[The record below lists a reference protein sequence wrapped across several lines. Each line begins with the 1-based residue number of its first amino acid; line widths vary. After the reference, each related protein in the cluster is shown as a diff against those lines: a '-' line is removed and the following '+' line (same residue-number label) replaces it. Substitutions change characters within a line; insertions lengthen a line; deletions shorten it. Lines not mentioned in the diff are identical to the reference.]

1 MQSGQR
7 PVSVGLMFSLG
18 HSTIVILATIGI
30 AATAM
35 ALQSRMDGMK
45 EVGGVIGTLVSTF
58 FLFAIAL
65 LNLIVL
71 RSVLRAFRRV
81 RRGEP
86 YVDEDLDMLL
96 ANRGFLARIFRP
108 LFRLVTR
115 SWHMY
120 PLGFLFGLGFD
131 TATEVG
137 LLGIS
142 AAGAAQGMSI
152 WSILV
157 FPALFTAGMT
167 LIDTTDGILMLGA
180 YGWAFV
186 KPVRKLYYNITITTI
201 SVLVAVI
208 VGGIEGLGL
217 LGDQLHL
224 SGRFWQ
230 AVGSLNDNFG
240 MIGYVIIGVF
250 LASWLLSIAVYK
262 WKRFEELEIRS

>member
-1 MQSGQR
+1 
-7 PVSVGLMFSLG
+7 
-18 HSTIVILATIGI
+18 
-30 AATAM
+30 
-35 ALQSRMDGMK
+35 
-45 EVGGVIGTLVSTF
+45 
-58 FLFAIAL
+58 
-65 LNLIVL
+65 VL

-96 ANRGFLARIFRP
+96 ADRGFLARIFRP
-108 LFRLVTR
+108 LFNLISR

-157 FPALFTAGMT
+157 FPVLFMAGMT
-167 LIDTTDGILMLGA
+167 LIDTTDSILMLGA

-201 SVLVAVI
+201 SVLVALL

-217 LGDQLHL
+217 LADKLHL
-224 SGRFWQ
+224 SGGFWQ
-230 AVGSLNDNFG
+230 ALGSLNDNFG
-240 MIGYVIIGVF
+240 MIGYAIIGVF
-250 LASWLLSIAVYK
+250 LAGWLLSVAVYK
-262 WKRFEELEIRS
+262 WMRFEELEIRS